1 LIEGRHER
9 TLSANGGMLLRLR
22 EAQSGMTSSEARIA
36 REVLGRPREVL
47 LESVTELAQ
56 RAGVGEATVIRFC
69 RRLGCRGY
77 QEFKLLLAQD
87 LAVPSSDSSTE
98 IGPQDDIVTMLRK
111 IKQAD
116 VEALEATV
124 AMSDGARLSRAAQ
137 VLHTA
142 ARIQTVGSGSSG
154 ITAAEAQYKFLR
166 LGKPVFFSPDP
177 HLQLMYASQLQA
189 TDAALVFSRTGST
202 KDSVDIARRAHATGA
217 TVISVTRNDQ
227 TPLSRETDIV
237 LTVPGAEW
245 PSGSGT
251 LRVKLAQ
258 LLVLD
263 VLYNEMLRL
272 MGPTGPQSLRVS
284 AQAVA
289 DRLY

>member
-1 LIEGRHER
+1 
-9 TLSANGGMLLRLR
+9 MLLRLR
-22 EAQSGMTSSEARIA
+22 EAQSNLTSSEERIA

-77 QEFKLLLAQD
+77 QEFKLLVAQD
-87 LAVPSSDSSTE
+87 LAVPASDTSTE
-98 IGPQDDIVTMLRK
+98 IGPQDDTMEMLRK

-116 VEALEATV
+116 VAALEATV
-124 AMSDGARLSRAAQ
+124 AMSDGARLARAADA
-137 VLHTA
+137 LHRA
-142 ARIQTVGSGSSG
+142 LRIQTIGSGSSG

-166 LGKPVFFSPDP
+166 LGKSVFFSPDT
-177 HLQLMYASQLQA
+177 HLQLVYASQLSA
-189 TDAALVFSRTGST
+189 TDTVLVFSRTGST
-202 KDSVDIARRAHATGA
+202 KDSVDIARTAHATGA
-217 TVISVTRNDQ
+217 TVVSITRNEK
-227 TPLSRETDIV
+227 TPLSRQTDIV

-272 MGPTGPQSLRVS
+272 MGPVGPQSLRIS
-284 AQAVA
+284 AEAVA